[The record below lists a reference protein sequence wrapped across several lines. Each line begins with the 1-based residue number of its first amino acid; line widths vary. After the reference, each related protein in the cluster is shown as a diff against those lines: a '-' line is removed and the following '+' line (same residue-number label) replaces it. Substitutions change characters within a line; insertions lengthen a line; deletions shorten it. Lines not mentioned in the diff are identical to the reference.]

1 MPNPGFPIIDA
12 DSHLSEDL
20 ARLAALTD
28 EKYRH
33 FTPRMVQFGP
43 EEVMYQAGEF
53 APQPRGM
60 TWGDTSSRG
69 ALRTKHRTLGKWAD
83 AEQVGYDP
91 KLRLEMMDQHGVQA
105 SVIFPS
111 QGLIVSTIK
120 PANMSAGICRG
131 VNRYQA
137 EFCSA
142 DRNRL
147 HPMMTLPMGDV
158 DLAIQEAKY
167 AVKELGAAGL
177 FAPGAPSTF
186 PIYHSYYEPLWDVVE
201 ELGVPFCTHT
211 GGAVM
216 QRGLGVERFQGM
228 WPAFHMT
235 THTVEAML
243 ACVGFF
249 TYGVLDRHPNMKLGF
264 FEAGAGW
271 VPFWIDK
278 LNEKF
283 VNMGYMMPDCK
294 RSPLRTF
301 KEQCMVTVEADE
313 AMLKATMEFTGGR
326 CVGWS
331 SDVPHFDAEDEGR
344 PDALLN
350 NKLSDA
356 HKRRLLC
363 DNVAEFFKIKVP
375 VTA

>member
-20 ARLAALTD
+20 ARLAELTD
-28 EKYRH
+28 AKYRH
-33 FTPRMVQFGP
+33 HAPRMVQFGP
-43 EEVMYQAGEF
+43 EEVMYMAGEY

-60 TWGDTSSRG
+60 TWADTSTRG
-69 ALRTKHRTLGKWAD
+69 ALHPDHRTLGKWQD
-83 AEQVGYDP
+83 AERVGFDP
-91 KLRLEMMDQHGVQA
+91 KLRLAMMDEHGVQA

-111 QGLIVSTIK
+111 QGLIVSQIR
-120 PANMSAGICRG
+120 PPEVAAGICRG

-137 EFCSA
+137 EFCAA
-142 DRNRL
+142 DRDRL
-147 HPMMTLPMGDV
+147 HPMMTIPIGSV
-158 DLAIQEAKY
+158 ELAIAEAKY
-167 AVKELGAAGL
+167 AVNELGAAGL
-177 FAPGAPSTF
+177 FTPGAPSTY
-186 PIYHSYYEPLWDVVE
+186 PIYHAYYEPLWDAIE
-201 ELGVPFCTHT
+201 ALGVPFCTHT

-216 QRGLGVERFQGM
+216 QRGLGVERFQGI

-243 ACVGFF
+243 ACLGFF
-249 TYGVLDRHPNMKLGF
+249 SYGVLDRHPNMKLGF

-278 LNEKF
+278 LNDKF
-283 VNMGYMMPDCK
+283 ADLGYMMPELK

-313 AMLKATMEFTGGR
+313 AMLKATMEFLGGR
-326 CVGWS
+326 GVGWS
-331 SDVPHFDAEDEGR
+331 SDVPHFDCEDDGR

-350 NKLSDA
+350 GKLSDA

-363 DNVAEFFKIKVP
+363 DNVAEFFKIKLP
-375 VTA
+375 VAA

>member
-1 MPNPGFPIIDA
+1 MPNPGYPIVDA

-33 FTPRMVQFGP
+33 HAPRMMQFGP
-43 EEVMYQAGEF
+43 EEVMYMAGEY

-60 TWGDTSSRG
+60 TWGDTSTRG
-69 ALRTKHRTLGKWAD
+69 ALRPEHRTLGKWKD

-91 KLRLEMMDQHGVQA
+91 KLRLEMMDAHGVQA

-111 QGLIVSTIK
+111 QGLIVSQIK
-120 PANMSAGICRG
+120 PPEVAAGICRG

-137 EFCSA
+137 EFCAA
-142 DRNRL
+142 DRDRL
-147 HPMMTLPMGDV
+147 YPMMTIPIGNV
-158 DLAIQEAKY
+158 DLAIAEAKY
-167 AVKELGAAGL
+167 AVKELGAGGL
-177 FAPGAPSTF
+177 FTPGAPSTY
-186 PIYHSYYEPLWDVVE
+186 PIYHAYYEPLWDVVE

-216 QRGLGVERFQGM
+216 QRGLGVERFQGI

-243 ACVGFF
+243 ACLGFF

-283 VNMGYMMPDCK
+283 VDLGYMMPELK

-313 AMLKATMEFTGGR
+313 AMLKATMEFLGGKS
-326 CVGWS
+326 VGWS
-331 SDVPHFDAEDEGR
+331 SDVPHFDCEDEGR

-350 NKLSDA
+350 SKLTDA

-363 DNVAEFFKIKVP
+363 DNVVEFFKIKMP